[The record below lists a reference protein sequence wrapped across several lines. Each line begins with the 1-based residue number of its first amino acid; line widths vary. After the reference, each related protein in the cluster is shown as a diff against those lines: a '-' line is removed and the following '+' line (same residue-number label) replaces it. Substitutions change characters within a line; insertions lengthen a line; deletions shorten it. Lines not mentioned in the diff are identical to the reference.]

1 MRDSCIFYRSFYES
15 INELPDTNK
24 LEIYN
29 AIFSYSLNFIEPELS
44 GLSKSIFTLIKPQ
57 LDANIKRF
65 NNGLQ
70 PKDKQTKS
78 KTKAKQ
84 KQVKSKVEANNN
96 VNDNENVNNNENN
109 NNNIGDSPK
118 TPLELKFDEFLKF
131 RKAKK
136 VPVLPES
143 VEALKAKLWKL
154 SNKNEQVAIE
164 ILNESIANGYQG
176 IFELKNKTN
185 GKQNTTEANQSVRQS
200 ILSKDFNSLLKGNS

>member
-29 AIFSYSLNFIEPELS
+29 AIFSYSLNFIEPELT

-78 KTKAKQ
+78 KTEAKQ
-84 KQVKSKVEANNN
+84 KQKESKVEANNN
-96 VNDNENVNNNENN
+96 VNNN
-109 NNNIGDSPK
+109 NNVNDNKNKEEKINFDIFYNLYDKKVDGKDAKLKWDRLDLQTQQLILSVVPK
-118 TPLELKFDEFLKF
+118 YIKSTPDKQF
-131 RKAKK
+131 RKSPLVYLNKK
-136 VPVLPES
+136 AWEDEIIIEKEFNKPVQTYKEPIS
-143 VEALKAKLWKL
+143 KLL
-154 SNKNEQVAIE
+154 
-164 ILNESIANGYQG
+164 
-176 IFELKNKTN
+176 
-185 GKQNTTEANQSVRQS
+185 
-200 ILSKDFNSLLKGNS
+200 

>member
-29 AIFSYSLNFIEPELS
+29 AIFSYSLNFIEPELT

-78 KTKAKQ
+78 KTEAKDKQ
-84 KQVKSKVEANNN
+84 KESKVEANNN
-96 VNDNENVNNNENN
+96 VNNN
-109 NNNIGDSPK
+109 NNLN
-118 TPLELKFDEFLKF
+118 
-131 RKAKK
+131 
-136 VPVLPES
+136 
-143 VEALKAKLWKL
+143 
-154 SNKNEQVAIE
+154 NKENEITLQLVIDYF
-164 ILNESIANGYQG
+164 SSNGYSEDSA
-176 IFELKNKTN
+176 IKFYNYYDSSNWVDTN
-185 GKQNTTEANQSVRQS
+185 GKKVKSWKQKAIGVWFKPENLKKQDNKKVSYVSTEDNQW
-200 ILSKDFNSLLKGNS
+200 

>member
-29 AIFSYSLNFIEPELS
+29 AIFSYSLNFIEPELT

-78 KTKAKQ
+78 KTEAKQ
-84 KQVKSKVEANNN
+84 KQKESKVEANNN
-96 VNDNENVNNNENN
+96 VNNN
-109 NNNIGDSPK
+109 NNVNDNKNKEEKINFDIFYNLYDKKVDGKDSKLKWDRLDLQTQQLILSILPK
-118 TPLELKFDEFLKF
+118 YIKSTPDKQF
-131 RKAKK
+131 RKSPLVYLNKK
-136 VPVLPES
+136 AWEDEIIIEKEFNKPVQTYKEPIS
-143 VEALKAKLWKL
+143 KLL
-154 SNKNEQVAIE
+154 
-164 ILNESIANGYQG
+164 
-176 IFELKNKTN
+176 
-185 GKQNTTEANQSVRQS
+185 
-200 ILSKDFNSLLKGNS
+200 

>member
-29 AIFSYSLNFIEPELS
+29 AIFSYSLNFIEPELT

-78 KTKAKQ
+78 KTEAKQ
-84 KQVKSKVEANNN
+84 KQKESKVEANNN
-96 VNDNENVNNNENN
+96 VNNN
-109 NNNIGDSPK
+109 NNVNDNKNKEEKINFDIFYNLYDKKVDGKDAKLKWDRLDLQTQQLILSILPK
-118 TPLELKFDEFLKF
+118 YIKSTPDKQF
-131 RKAKK
+131 RKSPLVYLNKK
-136 VPVLPES
+136 AWEDEIIIEKEFNKPVQTYKEPIS
-143 VEALKAKLWKL
+143 KLL
-154 SNKNEQVAIE
+154 
-164 ILNESIANGYQG
+164 
-176 IFELKNKTN
+176 
-185 GKQNTTEANQSVRQS
+185 
-200 ILSKDFNSLLKGNS
+200 